1 MSQPIKQQLATISV
15 NSRMKT
21 FPSFDLGGNGQPLHF
36 LHANGYPPE
45 CYKPFLELL
54 QTQYHVFGM
63 LLRPLW
69 PNSNPSDIQDWH
81 PLSDDLLRFLAPQ
94 SVEDARQGTPV
105 IGVGHSIG
113 ATVTL
118 RAALRDPDKFHAL
131 ILIDPVLF
139 VPRFLLMWQIIRALG
154 LGNRLHPLIVG
165 AKKRRRTFDDLETV
179 FRGYRT
185 RPIFRYMSDENLR
198 TYIEGMTRKT
208 NQGYELVYSPE
219 WEARIYFTGLRD
231 FDIWRE
237 LPKLKVPTLFIRGA
251 ETDTFLENAA
261 KLVHRTAT
269 RVKRKQPRAQVE
281 TLDKSTNLL
290 PLERPREV
298 FDRMQSFLKSLE
310 STGAAAPRRRSLTPK

>member
-1 MSQPIKQQLATISV
+1 MTELPYPFSPI
-15 NSRMKT
+15 
-21 FPSFDLGGNGQPLHF
+21 PSFDLDGTGQPLHF

-54 QTQYHVFGM
+54 QTQSHVFGM

-69 PNSNPSDIQDWH
+69 PDLNPNDIQDWH
-81 PLSDDLLRFLAPQ
+81 LLSDDLLRFLASTAPTRREGA
-94 SVEDARQGTPV
+94 SPLSAKPAPAPV

-118 RAALRDPDKFHAL
+118 RAALRDPDKFRAL

-139 VPRFLLMWQIIRALG
+139 VPRFLLMWRVIRALG
-154 LGNRLHPLIVG
+154 LGNRLHPLIAR
-165 AKKRRRTFDDLETV
+165 AKKRRRTFDNLETV

-185 RPIFRYMSDENLR
+185 RSIFRYMSDENLR

-208 NQGYELVYSPE
+208 KQGYELVYSPE

-231 FDIWRE
+231 FDIWRN
-237 LPKLKVPTLFIRGA
+237 LPKLRVPTLFIRGA

-261 KLVHRTAT
+261 KLV
-269 RVKRKQPRAQVE
+269 KRKQPRAQVE
-281 TLDKSTNLL
+281 TLDKSTHLL
-290 PLERPREV
+290 PLEHPQEI
-298 FDRMQSFLKSLE
+298 FDRMQLFL
-310 STGAAAPRRRSLTPK
+310 STVGAL